1 MSKFPITP
9 QGHEKLEK
17 EIHHLKHV
25 DRPIIVKDIATARE
39 FGDLSE
45 NAEYAA
51 AKEKQSFVETR
62 IRELED
68 KLSRADIIDTSK
80 LSTDSIKFG
89 ATVRLIDDDTK
100 KEVTYHIV
108 GEYEADMRL
117 NMISIQSP
125 MARALIGKK
134 VGDIIEVMTPTKT
147 KFKVYEVQDI
157 QYKAL
162 NIDQKYYG

>member
-9 QGHEKLEK
+9 QGREKLEQ

-25 DRPIIVKDIATARE
+25 DRPKIVKDIATARE

-51 AKEKQSFVETR
+51 AKEKQSFIETR
-62 IRELED
+62 IITLED
-68 KLSRADIIDTSK
+68 KLSRADVIDTSK

-89 ATVRLIDDDTK
+89 ATVRLVDDDTAE
-100 KEVTYHIV
+100 EVIYHIV
-108 GEYEADMRL
+108 GEYEADMKL
-117 NMISIQSP
+117 NRISIQSP

-134 VGDIIEVMTPTKT
+134 VGDIIEVITPTKT
-147 KFKVYEVQDI
+147 KVKVYEVQEI
-157 QYKAL
+157 KYETL
-162 NIDQKYYG
+162 NLI